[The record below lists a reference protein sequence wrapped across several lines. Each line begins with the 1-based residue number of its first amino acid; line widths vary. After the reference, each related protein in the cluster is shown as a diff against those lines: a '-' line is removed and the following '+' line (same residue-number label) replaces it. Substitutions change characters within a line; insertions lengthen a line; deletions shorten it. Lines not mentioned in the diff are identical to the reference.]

1 MYVFNKITV
10 NPQLPK
16 KIEKLSEIANNLW
29 WSWNTEFLKLFKRID
44 IDLWEQCGRNPV
56 KFLKSVDQEKLE
68 KIAEDP
74 DFLKEYSKNVENF
87 ENYMNSKNTWFR
99 KNFPDNKNNEIAYFS
114 AEYGLDEIL
123 PIYSGG
129 LGILSGDHLKS
140 ASDLGIPLVAIGL
153 LYKNGYFHQKINNV
167 GAQETEYHKIDIQNL
182 PIIPVKDH
190 DGQDLMIS
198 VKMPKKKLYL
208 KVWKIQVGRVT
219 LYLLDSEIPENLE
232 EYRNITSALYGGDQ
246 EMRIQQEI
254 VLGMGGVMLLKA
266 LGINPT
272 VYHMNE
278 GHSSFL
284 VLQLISNI
292 IAEKK
297 VSFQIAKDIVSAKTV
312 FTTHTPVPA
321 GNDIFPIELVEKY
334 FDGFWDSLAIS
345 KEEFL
350 ELGMK
355 PNEENKTTF
364 NMGILALKIA
374 GKKNGVSKLHGAVSR
389 ELFGDVWPEIA
400 PNESPIT
407 YVTNG
412 IHTCTWLAPNLKE
425 LYNEYLV
432 PYWQDKIY
440 LNETWERINNIPDAK
455 LWKEHQIRK
464 EKLLKLVNDNVTAR
478 LKNAG
483 MHYDQIRE
491 ITSKLNP
498 NALTIGFAR
507 RFATYK
513 RATLI
518 FKDLERITQILND
531 ESRPVQLIF
540 AGKAHPKD
548 VEGQKLIKRI
558 HEISMM
564 PQFKGKIFLLEGYN
578 MEVARHLISG
588 VDVWLNNPRRPME
601 ASGTSGEK
609 ASVNGVVNF
618 SILDGWWA
626 EGYNQKNGWAIG
638 TNAEYMSYE
647 EQDKADSESIYN
659 TLENKV
665 IPAYYNKQQDGISK
679 EWLTLMKNSIISTG
693 GNYSTARM
701 LVDYTKQLYIPL
713 CNITNNY
720 FSNLELVTDFNR
732 VKDQLYA
739 NWDDIKITQ
748 INNLD
753 NISIDAGNNIKV
765 SCVVTLPNINVENI
779 EAQAYYGKILDNG
792 TIEKIGIIPMD
803 LVSSD
808 DEKREYTFEA
818 KIELKTGGNYGYT
831 FRVMPK
837 HEMLLDS
844 ANMNLIKWITQ

>member
-1 MYVFNKITV
+1 MARNST
-10 NPQLPK
+10 
-16 KIEKLSEIANNLW
+16 
-29 WSWNTEFLKLFKRID
+29 KRITNY
-44 IDLWEQCGRNPV
+44 IRN
-56 KFLKSVDQEKLE
+56 
-68 KIAEDP
+68 
-74 DFLKEYSKNVENF
+74 
-87 ENYMNSKNTWFR
+87 
-99 KNFPDNKNNEIAYFS
+99 
-114 AEYGLDEIL
+114 
-123 PIYSGG
+123 
-129 LGILSGDHLKS
+129 
-140 ASDLGIPLVAIGL
+140 
-153 LYKNGYFHQKINNV
+153 
-167 GAQETEYHKIDIQNL
+167 
-182 PIIPVKDH
+182 
-190 DGQDLMIS
+190 
-198 VKMPKKKLYL
+198 
-208 KVWKIQVGRVT
+208 
-219 LYLLDSEIPENLE
+219 
-232 EYRNITSALYGGDQ
+232 
-246 EMRIQQEI
+246 
-254 VLGMGGVMLLKA
+254 
-266 LGINPT
+266 
-272 VYHMNE
+272 
-278 GHSSFL
+278 
-284 VLQLISNI
+284 
-292 IAEKK
+292 
-297 VSFQIAKDIVSAKTV
+297 
-312 FTTHTPVPA
+312 
-321 GNDIFPIELVEKY
+321 
-334 FDGFWDSLAIS
+334 
-345 KEEFL
+345 
-350 ELGMK
+350 
-355 PNEENKTTF
+355 
-364 NMGILALKIA
+364 
-374 GKKNGVSKLHGAVSR
+374 
-389 ELFGDVWPEIA
+389 
-400 PNESPIT
+400 
-407 YVTNG
+407 NG

-548 VEGQKLIKRI
+548 IEGQNLIKRI

-564 PQFKGKIFLLEGYN
+564 PQFKGKIFLLEGYDIN
-578 MEVARHLISG
+578 VARHLISG

-739 NWDDIKITQ
+739 NWDDIKIAQ
-748 INNLD
+748 VNNLD

-765 SCVVTLPNINVENI
+765 SCIVTLPNINVENI

-803 LVSSD
+803 LISSD

-837 HEMLLDS
+837 HKMLLDS

>member
-1 MYVFNKITV
+1 
-10 NPQLPK
+10 
-16 KIEKLSEIANNLW
+16 
-29 WSWNTEFLKLFKRID
+29 
-44 IDLWEQCGRNPV
+44 
-56 KFLKSVDQEKLE
+56 
-68 KIAEDP
+68 
-74 DFLKEYSKNVENF
+74 
-87 ENYMNSKNTWFR
+87 
-99 KNFPDNKNNEIAYFS
+99 
-114 AEYGLDEIL
+114 
-123 PIYSGG
+123 
-129 LGILSGDHLKS
+129 
-140 ASDLGIPLVAIGL
+140 
-153 LYKNGYFHQKINNV
+153 
-167 GAQETEYHKIDIQNL
+167 
-182 PIIPVKDH
+182 
-190 DGQDLMIS
+190 
-198 VKMPKKKLYL
+198 
-208 KVWKIQVGRVT
+208 
-219 LYLLDSEIPENLE
+219 
-232 EYRNITSALYGGDQ
+232 
-246 EMRIQQEI
+246 
-254 VLGMGGVMLLKA
+254 
-266 LGINPT
+266 
-272 VYHMNE
+272 
-278 GHSSFL
+278 
-284 VLQLISNI
+284 
-292 IAEKK
+292 
-297 VSFQIAKDIVSAKTV
+297 
-312 FTTHTPVPA
+312 
-321 GNDIFPIELVEKY
+321 
-334 FDGFWDSLAIS
+334 
-345 KEEFL
+345 
-350 ELGMK
+350 MK
-355 PNEENKTTF
+355 PAKELDTGF

-518 FKDLERITQILND
+518 FKDLERITQILNNAD
-531 ESRPVQLIF
+531 RPVQLIF
-540 AGKAHPKD
+540 AGKAHPADK
-548 VEGQKLIKRI
+548 EGQNLIKRI

-564 PQFKGKIFLLEGYN
+564 PQFKGKIFLLEGYDIN
-578 MEVARHLISG
+578 VARHLISG

-837 HEMLLDS
+837 HKMLLDS

>member
-1 MYVFNKITV
+1 MYIFNKITV

-16 KIEKLSEIANNLW
+16 KIDKLSSISNNLW
-29 WSWNTEFLKLFKRID
+29 WSWNTEFLKLFKKID
-44 IDLWEQCGRNPV
+44 IDLWEQCGKNPV
-56 KFLKSVDQEKLE
+56 KFLKQVDQEKLE
-68 KIAEDP
+68 NIAQDS
-74 DFLKEYSKNVENF
+74 DFIKEYNKNVDNF
-87 ENYMNSKNTWFR
+87 EGYINSKNTWF
-99 KNFPDNKNNEIAYFS
+99 NKNYSSNKNDLIAYFS

-129 LGILSGDHLKS
+129 LGMLSGDHLKS
-140 ASDLGIPLVAIGL
+140 ASDLGIPLVAVGL
-153 LYKNGYFHQKINNV
+153 LYKNGYFHQKINRV
-167 GAQETEYHKIDIQNL
+167 GMQESEYYDIDLNNL
-182 PIIPVKDH
+182 PISPVKKET
-190 DGQDLMIS
+190 GEDLIIS
-198 VKMPKKKLYL
+198 VKMPKGRLYL
-208 KVWKIQVGRVT
+208 KAWKIAVGRVN
-219 LYLLDSEIPENLE
+219 LYLLDSDIEENIE
-232 EYRNITSALYGGDQ
+232 EYRGITLRLYGGDQ
-246 EMRIQQEI
+246 ETRIQQEI
-254 VLGMGGVMLLKA
+254 VLGIGGVTLLKE
-266 LGINPT
+266 LGLCPT

-284 VLQLISNI
+284 VLELIKEI
-292 IAEKK
+292 MEEKK
-297 VSFQIAKDIVSAKTV
+297 VSFNIAKDIVTAKTV

-321 GNDIFPIELVEKY
+321 GNDIFPIELVETY
-334 FDGFWDSLAIS
+334 FKDFWKPLGIT

-355 PNEENKTTF
+355 PKEENKTTF

-389 ELFGDVWPEIA
+389 ELFGEVWPEIA

-412 IHTCTWLAPNLKE
+412 IHTCTWLAPTLKE
-425 LYNEYLV
+425 LYNKYLT

-440 LNETWERINNIPDAK
+440 LNETWEKINNIPDK
-455 LWKEHQIRK
+455 ELWEEHQLRK
-464 EKLLKLVNDNVTAR
+464 QKLLKLVSENTTNR
-478 LKNAG
+478 LRKNG

-548 VEGQKLIKRI
+548 IEGQNLIKRI

-564 PQFKGKIFLLEGYN
+564 PQFKGKIFLLEGYD
-578 MEVARHLISG
+578 MAMSRHLISG

-638 TNAEYMSYE
+638 TNAEYYSYE

-659 TLENKV
+659 ILENKI
-665 IPAYYNKQQDGISK
+665 IPAYYNKQDGISK
-679 EWLTLMKNSIISTG
+679 EWLRLMKNSIISTG
-693 GNYSTARM
+693 GNYSTSRM
-701 LVDYTKQLYIPL
+701 LKDYTEKLYLPL
-713 CNITNNY
+713 CNLTNNY
-720 FSNLELVTDFNR
+720 FNNLELVTEFNK
-732 VKDQLYA
+732 VKNGLYT
-739 NWDDIKITQ
+739 NWEDIVITQ
-748 INNLD
+748 NNNLD
-753 NISIDAGNNIKV
+753 NISMDAGKNIEV
-765 SCVVTLPNINVENI
+765 SCTVKLPNINVKNI
-779 EAQAYYGKILDNG
+779 EAQVYYGKIMDNG
-792 TIEKIGIIPMD
+792 TIENISIIPMN
-803 LVSSD
+803 LKESD
-808 DEKREYTFEA
+808 DKEKKYTYNA

-831 FRVMPK
+831 FRIMPK

-844 ANMNLIKWITQ
+844 SNLNLVKWITK